1 MKEAEMK
8 KIGEMIAAIIH
19 EPESESVK
27 ERVRGEVAEIASRFP
42 MYPGRLKEKRSETMS
57 GS

>member
-8 KIGEMIAAIIH
+8 RIGEIIAAIIL

-27 ERVRGEVAEIASRFP
+27 ERVRKEVAEITSRFP
-42 MYPGRLKEKRSETMS
+42 MYPGRLKEKKNEAILAA
-57 GS
+57 